1 MRQDILDANILVHS
15 TMADSY
21 NQNEPH
27 YRPENRAKVRKHLER
42 LKSTAGGGRLLD
54 VGCGTGF
61 VIDLAKDL
69 FLQIDGVDITQPMLD
84 KVDLSS
90 GNIRLHNAP
99 AQKLPFADSTFD
111 AVTAYAFLHHLEDYK
126 PVLVE
131 MARVLRP
138 GGQAYVDLEPNRLF
152 WETMTRL
159 EQAPDLVRAGYSDIV
174 AREINSV
181 LHTDDRVQEEFGI
194 DPDVFNKAEYTKSI
208 LGGIDPWQFRD
219 EALAAGFSRCEVHL
233 EWFLGQGTV
242 MHGQSFEA
250 ADTIAAYLQQVSPI
264 SAGLFKYL
272 RFQLA
277 R

>member
-15 TMADSY
+15 KMADSY

-42 LKSTAGGGRLLD
+42 LKNSTGGGKLLD

-69 FLQIDGVDITQPMLD
+69 FREIDGVDITQAMLD
-84 KVDLSS
+84 KVNRE
-90 GNIRLHNAP
+90 GGTIRLHNAP
-99 AQKLPFADSTFD
+99 AQKLPFADGSFD
-111 AVTAYAFLHHLEDYK
+111 AVSAYAFLHHLEDYK
-126 PVLVE
+126 PVLRE
-131 MARVLRP
+131 MARVLRA

-152 WETMTRL
+152 WESMTRL
-159 EQAPDLVRAGYSDIV
+159 EEAPERVRAEYSDIV
-174 AREINSV
+174 MREINSV

-233 EWFLGQGTV
+233 EWFLGQGAV

-250 ADTIAAYLQQVSPI
+250 ADTIAAYLQRVSPL

-272 RFQLA
+272 RFQLV